1 MAQDSTR
8 VERASLIER
17 AIERLTEPEGAPK
30 PSVAPDVEPKE
41 GVAPEASPVAEA
53 PLAAGGRRSR
63 QVSIDLEKLRS
74 AGGFTPNG
82 IFTRIT
88 EEFRMI
94 KRSVLLNMAK
104 RRDEGSI
111 NSNLVM
117 VTSSRVGEGKTFVA
131 INLAMSLAAERDKSI
146 LLIDADL
153 SNPSILQRLGISA
166 ERGLIDVLEDAS
178 IDLAEVLLRTN
189 VESLTVLPAGH
200 PHPLSTEL
208 LASVRMEQFISEIAQ
223 RYSDRIIVLDA
234 PPVLATSEPATLAMH
249 VGQIV
254 FVVEAA
260 KTSQM
265 AVKESL
271 SLISI
276 CPDIGFVL
284 NKAPFQFGMTRF
296 GSYYKSYSKSYYRS
310 KKKRKS

>member
-8 VERASLIER
+8 VERSSLIER

-30 PSVAPDVEPKE
+30 PSVTPDVEPKE

>member
-30 PSVAPDVEPKE
+30 PSVTPDVEPKE

-82 IFTRIT
+82 VFTRIT

>member
-8 VERASLIER
+8 VERSSLIER
-17 AIERLTEPEGAPK
+17 AIERLTEPEGAPR
-30 PSVAPDVEPKE
+30 PSATSDLEPKE
-41 GVAPEASPVAEA
+41 GVAAKVPLVAEA
-53 PLAAGGRRSR
+53 PPVSGARRSK

-82 IFTRIT
+82 IFTRTT

-94 KRSVLLNMAK
+94 KRSILLNTAK

-117 VTSSRVGEGKTFVA
+117 VTSSREGEGKTFVA

-153 SNPSILQRLGISA
+153 SNPSILQRLGIRA
-166 ERGLIDVLEDAS
+166 ERGLIDVLEDPS
-178 IDLAEVLLRTN
+178 VDLADVLLRTN

-234 PPVLATSEPATLAMH
+234 PPVLATSEPATLAIH

-260 KTSQM
+260 KTSQT
-265 AVKESL
+265 AVKEAL

-310 KKKRKS
+310 KKKRQT

>member
-8 VERASLIER
+8 VERSSLIER
-17 AIERLTEPEGAPK
+17 AIERLTEPEGAPR
-30 PSVAPDVEPKE
+30 PSVTPDVEPKE
-41 GVAPEASPVAEA
+41 GVAAKAPPVAEA
-53 PLAAGGRRSR
+53 PPASGARRSK

-82 IFTRIT
+82 IFTRTT

-94 KRSVLLNMAK
+94 KRSILLNTAK

-117 VTSSRVGEGKTFVA
+117 VTSSREGEGKTFVA

-153 SNPSILQRLGISA
+153 SNPSILQRLGIRA

-178 IDLAEVLLRTN
+178 IDLAEILLRTN

-223 RYSDRIIVLDA
+223 RYPDRIIVLDS

-254 FVVEAA
+254 LVVEAA

-265 AVKESL
+265 AIKEAL
-271 SLISI
+271 TLISI

>member
-82 IFTRIT
+82 VFTRIT

>member
-8 VERASLIER
+8 VERSSLIER
-17 AIERLTEPEGAPK
+17 AIERLTEPEGTPR
-30 PSVAPDVEPKE
+30 PSVTPDFEPKE
-41 GVAPEASPVAEA
+41 GVAAKAPPIAEA
-53 PLAAGGRRSR
+53 PPASGARRSK
-63 QVSIDLEKLRS
+63 QVSIDLKKLRS

-82 IFTRIT
+82 IFTRTT

-94 KRSVLLNMAK
+94 KRSILLNTAK

-117 VTSSRVGEGKTFVA
+117 VTSSREGEGKTFVA

-153 SNPSILQRLGISA
+153 SNPSILQRLGIRA

-178 IDLAEVLLRTN
+178 IDLAEILLRTN

-223 RYSDRIIVLDA
+223 RYPDRIIVLDS
-234 PPVLATSEPATLAMH
+234 PPVLATSAPATLAMH

-265 AVKESL
+265 AVKEAL